1 MSVVWA
7 VLSPR
12 PGMGLYEGRES
23 LGEEVWEACMEGISF
38 FCGFMCYLLQL
49 SLLALLQVW
58 VLAGNV
64 LGVVAVAQQFRM
76 WKISGNSFK
85 SAPEEKPTSLPRVV
99 MWWSCLPSLSYWNPI
114 VPHLPWLGR
123 VVWQPCNS
131 AFAVVLILG
140 ETLQ

>member
-1 MSVVWA
+1 MH
-7 VLSPR
+7 
-12 PGMGLYEGRES
+12 GRN
-23 LGEEVWEACMEGISF
+23 LI

-99 MWWSCLPSLSYWNPI
+99 MWWSCLPSLSYWNPV